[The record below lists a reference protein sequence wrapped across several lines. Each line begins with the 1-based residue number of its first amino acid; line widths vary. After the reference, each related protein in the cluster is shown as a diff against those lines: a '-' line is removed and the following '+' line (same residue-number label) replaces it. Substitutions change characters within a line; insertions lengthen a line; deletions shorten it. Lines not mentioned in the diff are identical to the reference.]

1 MPGND
6 FAGLMQS
13 SKADSAAVDSVASC
27 ELPNAAGLR
36 GIVLMFDNRPC
47 AAIGYN
53 SESTETIAIS
63 EPVVFLDASEV
74 IYSALCNQLLKQI
87 KLRAAEQGA
96 HRLHFLQQNATGA
109 SRFASLLP
117 THGFAPATE
126 IQRWELTVSTSSLCP
141 PPGDRQTTEISTAS
155 PKIRQC
161 RAASDTHPEMISPPS
176 DHCEFQNY
184 DFAAADVG
192 EDGELHRALT
202 EILECSQDFTSQP
215 LPTATRL
222 LSRWQQMSAS
232 VWLCRVDH
240 RIAGLITLGTSPATS
255 PEFVTETIDSESRI
269 CIEYIGVVPEFRRRQ
284 IASLMIRRIPTLVNQ
299 KDNSPP
305 NCYVPPKFRITA
317 YSDVANCPAACLYQ
331 QSGFTPSGRMDLWCC
346 DLNHALHQTEISSL
360 GTPRE

>member
-1 MPGND
+1 
-6 FAGLMQS
+6 MQS

-47 AAIGYN
+47 AALGYN

-63 EPVVFLDASEV
+63 EPVVFLDASEG

-87 KLRAAEQGA
+87 KLRAAEQWA
-96 HRLHFLQQNATGA
+96 QRLHFLQQNATGA
-109 SRFASLLP
+109 SRFAGLLP
-117 THGFAPATE
+117 THGFVPATQ
-126 IQRWELTVSTSSLCP
+126 ILRWELTVPPSSLTP
-141 PPGDRQTTEISTAS
+141 PPRDRQTTEISSAS

-184 DFAAADVG
+184 DFAASDVG

-305 NCYVPPKFRITA
+305 NCYVPPNFRITA